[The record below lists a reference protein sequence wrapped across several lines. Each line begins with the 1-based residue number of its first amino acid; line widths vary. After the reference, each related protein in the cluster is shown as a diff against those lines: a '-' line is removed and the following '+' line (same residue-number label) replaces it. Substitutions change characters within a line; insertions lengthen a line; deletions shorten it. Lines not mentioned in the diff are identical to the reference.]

1 VDFLSV
7 AVTKVSFVNLRKSEL
22 FPTPYSPHSITFCS
36 GILIVAIVDSTAKTT
51 QPPAPKVTQQ
61 NNKSHSSETVL
72 VRHLIDPNGG
82 DGKSNRFP
90 PNEHEKSTLRLE
102 LHNYTRNGRL
112 HMLSVPDYCGSSSSP
127 DSR

>member
-61 NNKSHSSETVL
+61 NNKSHSSETVFGSTPHRSEPG
-72 VRHLIDPNGG
+72 VTANQIVFRRTSMKIRRVPER
-82 DGKSNRFP
+82 GK
-90 PNEHEKSTLRLE
+90 KSEADESQL
-102 LHNYTRNGRL
+102 
-112 HMLSVPDYCGSSSSP
+112 
-127 DSR
+127 